1 MGNFYPGMTELADG
15 LDLGSSVITTWGFK
29 SPYLDQGLLLDLKV
43 GLWEGSPPVSGG
55 LFSLVKIKSLL
66 HGQ

>member
-29 SPYLDQGLLLDLKV
+29 SPYLDQGLLIDLKV
-43 GLWEGSPPVSGG
+43 GYGKEALLYQEGFFPW
-55 LFSLVKIKSLL
+55 
-66 HGQ
+66 

>member
-1 MGNFYPGMTELADG
+1 MTELVDG

-43 GLWEGSPPVSGG
+43 GLWEGSPLIQEGF
-55 LFSLVKIKSLL
+55 FSLVKSRVYPMDNKL
-66 HGQ
+66 